1 VRTEKDA
8 HLKMNARARHWGTV
22 AAQVLLAVALCEGVG
37 LLAAWATQT
46 SVTTWYPTLTKP
58 GFTPPNW
65 LFAPVWTILYAV
77 MGVAAVL
84 VWRADRAD
92 ETAVRRALGLFGVQL
107 VLNGGWSVAFF
118 WARSPAWGL
127 LVIAALWATLAW
139 TTERFFR
146 IRVGAGGLLVP
157 YLLWVSYA
165 AALNGAIWLLN

>member
-1 VRTEKDA
+1 MDSDSRSRWA
-8 HLKMNARARHWGTV
+8 GAL
-22 AAQVLLAVALCEGVG
+22 QVLVAVAVCEGVG

-58 GFTPPNW
+58 GFTPPDW

-84 VWRADRAD
+84 VWRAHEADRA
-92 ETAVRRALGLFGVQL
+92 AVRGGLALFGLQL
-107 VLNGGWSVAFF
+107 LLNGGWSVAFF

-127 LVIAALWATLAW
+127 LVIGVLWATLAG
-139 TTERFFR
+139 TTAQFYR
-146 IRVGAGGLLVP
+146 IRRAAGLLLVP

>member
-1 VRTEKDA
+1 MSLRVR
-8 HLKMNARARHWGTV
+8 NWWTV
-22 AAQVLLAVALCEGVG
+22 AAQVLFAVLLCEGVG
-37 LLAAWATQT
+37 ALAAWATQT

-58 GFTPPNW
+58 FFTPPDW
-65 LFAPVWTILYAV
+65 VFAPVWTILYAV

-92 ETAVRRALGLFGVQL
+92 PAAVRTALGLFGAQL
-107 VLNGGWSVAFF
+107 VLNGGWSLAFF

-127 LVIAALWATLAW
+127 LVIGALWGTLAW

-146 IRVGAGGLLVP
+146 IRPVAGGLLVP